1 MSFDTNKTWFYK
13 FLGRNLQLYQYVQTA
28 NTDTLAGFRIKLPAD
43 YYANQLIYPNEDITD
58 GLRIEYTSLDD
69 PFIAESLE
77 SMQIF
82 ADGTDIS
89 FSTTVITGAGT
100 GDGFASG
107 DKIRVIGSAS
117 NDGDYTTTGAASNTL
132 TDSTT
137 PFTAETAGESI
148 TVYQI
153 PKAVT
158 TTSADE
164 TSHVNLNRMLSLAVV
179 DYIQSKV
186 AEVSGNL
193 SLKDYYMRDFWK
205 KVGDNESNKRKI
217 SMSFS
222 MSPYAIR

>member
-1 MSFDTNKTWFYK
+1 MSFDTNKTWFYQL
-13 FLGRNLQLYQYVQTA
+13 LGRNLQLYQYVQTA

-58 GLRIEYTSLDD
+58 GLRIEYTSLDE
-69 PFIAESLE
+69 PFIAEALE
-77 SMQIF
+77 DIQVF

-137 PFTAETAGESI
+137 PFTAESAGESI
-148 TVYQI
+148 TLRGQTINYNDIVQDKRFYSFPSDMAKLRDI
-153 PKAVT
+153 RVKG
-158 TTSADE
+158 
-164 TSHVNLNRMLSLAVV
+164 HLN
-179 DYIQSKV
+179 DD
-186 AEVSGNL
+186 AEYRS
-193 SLKDYYMRDFWK
+193 
-205 KVGDNESNKRKI
+205 I
-217 SMSFS
+217 SRIIYEPNIEDSDG
-222 MSPYAIR
+222 I